1 MSPSAALKATA
12 VVPGVGYAPAVWA
25 RPRPALPQEG
35 TPIPGGDVDL
45 EIDRFRTATNA
56 VSERLA
62 ARANRAE
69 GSAAEVLLATSKLTL
84 DRGWHRAAVKKI
96 KGG

>member
-45 EIDRFRTATNA
+45 EIERFRTAYRSAPVRKADA
-56 VSERLA
+56 VL
-62 ARANRAE
+62 RA
-69 GSAAEVLLATSKLTL
+69 G
-84 DRGWHRAAVKKI
+84 
-96 KGG
+96 